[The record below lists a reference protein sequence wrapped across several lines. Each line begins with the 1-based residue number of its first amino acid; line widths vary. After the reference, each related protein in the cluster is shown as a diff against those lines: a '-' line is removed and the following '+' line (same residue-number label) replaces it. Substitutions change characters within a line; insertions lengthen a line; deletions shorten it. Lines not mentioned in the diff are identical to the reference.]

1 MTGKLKWQ
9 KETIAEDELSI
20 FIRKSAR
27 IETVEQ
33 ADEAAIAMQ
42 ADNFWPMI
50 ERLAARCDAILEDSG
65 FPLAKEWVRH
75 DGEGKWWRQLPD
87 ESKKLEPGE
96 KRMSDWGANFTQAH
110 TADFS
115 NSWYA
120 ARIGWECGLALE
132 HHCKGD
138 TGKPFLFMMVFEIA
152 SLHTDWRWRSGQK
165 PSILTGKKQRKT
177 LSKARETVNAK
188 SNLIAATR
196 CNAIAAMLRNTHL
209 EGGALVKY
217 LQRRLEQEADTNVS
231 DRTIRRDLKNLRDAS
246 AKKVGQP
253 G

>member
-20 FIRKSAR
+20 LIRKSAR

-50 ERLAARCDAILEDSG
+50 ERLAARCDAILEDNG

-138 TGKPFLFMMVFEIA
+138 TGKPFLFMMVFKIA
-152 SLHTDWRWRSGQK
+152 SLRTDWLWRSGQK
-165 PSILTGKKQRKT
+165 PSILTGRKT
-177 LSKARETVNAK
+177 RKILSDHRGTAHANQRLQVEVRRKEIAK
-188 SNLIAATR
+188 
-196 CNAIAAMLRNTHL
+196 MLPGTKL
-209 EGGALVKY
+209 KGGALSE
-217 LQRRLEQEADTNVS
+217 LLRRQLKRDANITVS
-231 DRTIRRDLKNLRDAS
+231 LRTIRTDLKELR
-246 AKKVGQP
+246 KP
-253 G
+253 